1 MSIRFKE
8 GIDTGHASL
17 LCKWSNEQ
25 GQEFQEQWMGPLVP
39 FPLTCDKVAELDHLF
54 SIFHEEDFIG
64 VIQEIRIDKNN
75 IHIGRFLTDPQKQ
88 GMGLGTEALK
98 GFMGLLFKN
107 RHIRSITLT
116 VFDYNQKAIRLYEKH
131 GFEIEETVEVPKLKY
146 VMRKQRTSYR
156 GDRQS

>member
-1 MSIRFKE
+1 MGIRFKE

-64 VIQEIRIDKNN
+64 VIQEIRIDEDN
-75 IHIGRFLTDPQKQ
+75 IHIGRFLINPQKQ
-88 GMGLGTEALK
+88 GMGLGTAALK
-98 GFMGLLFKN
+98 GFMEILFENK
-107 RHIRSITLT
+107 HIRSITLT
-116 VFDYNQKAIRLYEKH
+116 VFDHNQEAIRLYEKL
-131 GFEIEETVEVPKLKY
+131 GFKIAETVETPKLKY
-146 VMRKQRTSYR
+146 VMRRQRTSYK
-156 GDRQS
+156 GDSQS